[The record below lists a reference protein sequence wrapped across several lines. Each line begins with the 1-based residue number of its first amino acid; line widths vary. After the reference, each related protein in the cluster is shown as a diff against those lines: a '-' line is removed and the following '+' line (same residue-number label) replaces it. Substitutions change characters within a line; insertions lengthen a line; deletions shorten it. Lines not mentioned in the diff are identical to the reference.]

1 MTVKKPKTKPATVK
15 IKVKGSLTQVKNVL
29 SKIVKK

>member
-1 MTVKKPKTKPATVK
+1 MTAKKSKTKPATIK
-15 IKVKGSLTQVKNVL
+15 IKVKGSPVQVKNAL